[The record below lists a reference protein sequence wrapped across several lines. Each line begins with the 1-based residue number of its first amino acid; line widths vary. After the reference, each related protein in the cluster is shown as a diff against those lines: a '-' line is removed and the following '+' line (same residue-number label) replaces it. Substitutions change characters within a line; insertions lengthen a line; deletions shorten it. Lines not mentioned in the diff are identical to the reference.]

1 MIRSVNLEDSQWLGF
16 PGARGSSVR
25 DQHHPPVDG
34 ISSHPAETMD
44 RGRPCFIGK
53 TNLAVG
59 GWEAGMPP
67 AVWDS
72 VGAVLKRGAQCNFAV
87 GHLLCLTV
95 PPIKLRLN
103 T

>member
-1 MIRSVNLEDSQWLGF
+1 MNSFTLEDNQWSGF

-34 ISSHPAETMD
+34 ISLHLSESVD

-72 VGAVLKRGAQCNFAV
+72 VGAVLNV
-87 GHLLCLTV
+87 GLSATSQ
-95 PPIKLRLN
+95 
-103 T
+103 